1 MMQRWLSWFAV
12 TVLVAVTAAATDLRP
27 PAAPLLACDPY
38 FSIWSMADRLTD
50 DVTRHWTGTP
60 HPLGGL
66 ARIDGKPFR
75 MIGNE
80 PPQVPAMEQRSL
92 RVLPTR
98 TIYEFEAG
106 GVGIQLTF
114 MTPALAGDLELLA
127 RPVTYITWTAHSSDG
142 QPHDVSLYFD
152 ASALIAVNTPEQ
164 EVAASRYQLGSL
176 TVLRAGSQ
184 EQPILKKSGDNLRI
198 DWGYLCAVTPP
209 VAGGREVIGSRR
221 GTLNAFAENRPMA
234 DADDLSTPRPAGQSG
249 GLVLAY
255 QFDLGRIASTPV
267 SRYLVLAYDDL
278 YSIEYL
284 YRRLRPYWRR
294 NGGTARELLEDSLRD
309 YASLNRRCAQFDEE
323 LMADMRRV
331 GGEEYAALGALAYR
345 QALAAQKLA
354 ANYDGTPLYFEK
366 ETFSGANISTVDVI
380 YPAAPILLL
389 FNPRLVRASLLPVL
403 EFAASGRWPFPYA
416 PHDVGTYP
424 LANGQRYWGGDIH
437 AHLPPPE
444 LERITANQM
453 PVEESANMLILF
465 AALARV
471 EGGAQFAAQ
480 YWKLVAQWAE
490 YLESKGLDP
499 ENQLCTDDFTGHLA
513 HNANLSLKAIEGL
526 ASYARLCEL
535 TGRKEEAARWRQKAE
550 EYARRWAEMAGEG
563 DHYRLAFDKPG
574 TWSMKYNLVWD
585 RLLGFN
591 MFPQAIT
598 RTEMAYYEQ
607 RQKRFGVPLDNRSA
621 YTKLDWLLWTAT
633 LADSPAQFQRFLAPV
648 YDWLNQTPSR
658 VPLTDWYYT
667 TDGKQAGFQARSVVG
682 GIFIKMLTE
691 EATWKK
697 WAGRGE

>member
-1 MMQRWLSWFAV
+1 MQKWLWWLPAAV
-12 TVLVAVTAAATDLRP
+12 LMVSSAVAKDLRP
-27 PAAPLLACDPY
+27 PAVPLVACDPY

-60 HPLGGL
+60 HALGGL
-66 ARIDGKPFR
+66 VRIDGKSFR
-75 MIGNE
+75 LIGNQ
-80 PPQVPAMEQRSL
+80 PAQVPPMEQTSL

-98 TIYEFEAG
+98 TIYEFQAG
-106 GVGIQLTF
+106 GVRIRLTF
-114 MTPALAGDLELLA
+114 MTPALARDLELLA
-127 RPVTYITWTAHSSDG
+127 RPVTYLTWTARSLDG
-142 QPHDVSLYFD
+142 QPHSVSLYFD
-152 ASALIAVNTPEQ
+152 ASAQIVVNTPEQ
-164 EVAASRYQLGSL
+164 EVVASRYQLGKL

-184 EQPILKKSGDNLRI
+184 EQPILKKAGDNLRI
-198 DWGYLCAVTPP
+198 DWGYLYLVAPP
-209 VAGGREVIGSRR
+209 APDVQQVIGSRR
-221 GTLNAFAENRPMA
+221 VTMNAFAENRPMA
-234 DADDLSTPRPAGQSG
+234 DADDLGTPQPSG

-255 QFDLGRIASTPV
+255 QFDLGQVASEPV

-294 NGGTARELLEDSLRD
+294 NGATAGDLLHDSLRD
-309 YASLNRRCAQFDEE
+309 YDSLNTQCARFDEE

-331 GGEEYAALGALAYR
+331 GGEEYAALGTLAYR

-366 ETFSGANISTVDVI
+366 ETFSGAAVSTVDVI

-389 FNPRLVRASLLPVL
+389 FNTQLLRASMVPVL
-403 EFAASGRWPFPYA
+403 EFANSGRWPFPYA

-437 AHLPPPE
+437 SQLPQAE
-444 LERITANQM
+444 LDRITANQM

-465 AALARV
+465 AALAKA
-471 EGGAQFAAQ
+471 EGSAAFATE
-480 YWKLVAQWAE
+480 YWPLLTRWAD
-490 YLESKGLDP
+490 YLRTKGLDP

-535 TGRKEEAARWRQKAE
+535 TSRKEEAARWRNNAQ
-550 EYARRWAEMAGEG
+550 EYARQWAKMAGDG

-574 TWSMKYNLVWD
+574 TWSLKYNLVWD
-585 RLLGFN
+585 RLLAFN
-591 MFPQAIT
+591 LFPESVT
-598 RTEMAYYEQ
+598 RTEMAYYHQ
-607 RQKRFGVPLDNRSA
+607 RQNRFGVPLDNRSD
-621 YTKLDWLLWTAT
+621 YTKLDWLLWTAAM
-633 LADSPAQFQRFLAPV
+633 ADSPAEFGSFMAPV
-648 YDWLNQTPSR
+648 YDWLNQTPTR

-667 TDGKQAGFQARSVVG
+667 SEGKQAGFQARSVVG
-682 GIFIKMLTE
+682 GIFIKMLTDE
-691 EATWKK
+691 TTWKK
-697 WAGRGE
+697 WAGKGEGR